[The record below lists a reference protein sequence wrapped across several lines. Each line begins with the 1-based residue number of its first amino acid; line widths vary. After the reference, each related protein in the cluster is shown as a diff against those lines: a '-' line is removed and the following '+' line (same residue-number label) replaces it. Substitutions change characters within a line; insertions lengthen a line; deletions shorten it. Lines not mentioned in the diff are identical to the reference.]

1 MVIANLNRAA
11 PRLARV
17 VGAVQRAPA
26 LATIGAPARSQVM
39 VDAQQQREELL
50 VIQEGMAHCDGL
62 RSWSKGDSPTAVV
75 CSSSLREI
83 FYRPSPNLIKSRAS
97 DISIRARAHAPP
109 TLPAL
114 NTVRG
119 GKLEEIPVIRSL
131 RHSVLATQVANPE
144 RAHCFAVRF
153 FYARKNGVKRRKRA

>member
-62 RSWSKGDSPTAVV
+62 RSWSKGDSPTAIV

-97 DISIRARAHAPP
+97 DISIRARAHSCCAIADRE
-109 TLPAL
+109 LQAL
-114 NTVRG
+114 VSEYETAMPS
-119 GKLEEIPVIRSL
+119 LAAEL
-131 RHSVLATQVANPE
+131 RHVMSNKKTPATSSDGG
-144 RAHCFAVRF
+144 FD
-153 FYARKNGVKRRKRA
+153 

>member
-62 RSWSKGDSPTAVV
+62 RSWSKGDSPTAIV

-97 DISIRARAHAPP
+97 DISIRARAQ
-109 TLPAL
+109 
-114 NTVRG
+114 NTAIHLTRI
-119 GKLEEIPVIRSL
+119 KLTS
-131 RHSVLATQVANPE
+131 
-144 RAHCFAVRF
+144 
-153 FYARKNGVKRRKRA
+153 

>member
-1 MVIANLNRAA
+1 MVASNLNRAA

-97 DISIRARAHAPP
+97 DISIRARAQKAD
-109 TLPAL
+109 TL
-114 NTVRG
+114 T
-119 GKLEEIPVIRSL
+119 
-131 RHSVLATQVANPE
+131 
-144 RAHCFAVRF
+144 
-153 FYARKNGVKRRKRA
+153 